1 MTSPRRFSALLG
13 AFFVLPLVLAACGGD
28 SVPGNAVVKIGSDPI
43 KTSQFDHWLQVAA
56 TTAQQQTG
64 VTGKA
69 AIPKPPEFTA
79 CIANKKKTAVKPAK
93 GQPTP
98 TDATYKAQCRAG
110 VHALRDQTMQFL
122 ISSAWIEGESADRG
136 VKVSDAQVKKD
147 FDKQRRL
154 SFPKDKDYLA
164 FLKSS
169 GNVQEDLLYRIKIQ
183 DLSDEAA
190 HEGPRGHRQG
200 HRRADR
206 QLLQQEQDPLR
217 RPRAARPEDHP
228 DQDRGPGQEG
238 QGGPRQRP
246 VLRDGRE
253 RSTPSIRPRRATAA
267 TLTGVPKGQQE
278 KSLDAA
284 TFKAPVNKV
293 RGPVKTQFG
302 YYVFEV
308 TKITPGKQQPLS
320 TSKASIKQLLVSQKQ
335 QTTLDTFVKDFQ
347 KKWKD
352 RTTCQKGY
360 QTTDCSNPPKAK
372 PSTPAPATTATPQQN
387 PPPASGDDHHPEEV
401 GRVACGGCLLTPPQ
415 TSPRRS
421 RRSMP

>member
-1 MTSPRRFSALLG
+1 MTSPRRLSALLG

-43 KTSQFDHWLQVAA
+43 KTSAFDHWLQVAA
-56 TTAQQQTG
+56 TTQQQQTG
-64 VTGKA
+64 ATGPA
-69 AIPKPPEFTA
+69 AVPEPPAFTA

-98 TDATYKAQCRAG
+98 TDATYKAQCEQEYD
-110 VHALRDQTMQFL
+110 ALRDQTMQFL

-136 VKVSDAQVKKD
+136 VKVADSQVKKD
-147 FDKQRRL
+147 FDKQRQQ

-169 GNVQEDLLYRIKIQ
+169 GYVQEDLMYRLKIQ
-183 DLSDEAA
+183 SLSDKLRTKVLDGTDKVTDA
-190 HEGPRGHRQG
+190 QI
-200 HRRADR
+200 ADYYNKNKIR
-206 QLLQQEQDPLR
+206 FAVPETRDLKIILTKTEDQAKKA
-217 RPRAARPEDHP
+217 RAALDSGQSFKTVASTYSI
-228 DQDRGPGQEG
+228 DQATKKD
-238 QGGPRQRP
+238 GG
-246 VLRDGRE
+246 VL
-253 RSTPSIRPRRATAA
+253 TA
-267 TLTGVPKGQQE
+267 VPKGQQE

-284 TFKAPVNKV
+284 TFKAPKGQIE
-293 RGPVKTQFG
+293 GPVKTQFG

-360 QTTDCSNPPKAK
+360 QTAECSNPPKAK

-387 PPPASGDDHHPEEV
+387 APPA
-401 GRVACGGCLLTPPQ
+401 GGTATTPKK
-415 TSPRRS
+415 
-421 RRSMP
+421 